1 MHHTIVHNG
10 VPVMDIA
17 VDIVRKHAEPESAE
31 KEHLLS
37 SESSEESGQE
47 TPSAPSLEQIFEK
60 IKSE

>member
-17 VDIVRKHAEPESAE
+17 VDIVRKHAESESITE
-31 KEHLLS
+31 EEPKMS
-37 SESSEESGQE
+37 SKSSEESEQKTHLE
-47 TPSAPSLEQIFEK
+47 TIFEK